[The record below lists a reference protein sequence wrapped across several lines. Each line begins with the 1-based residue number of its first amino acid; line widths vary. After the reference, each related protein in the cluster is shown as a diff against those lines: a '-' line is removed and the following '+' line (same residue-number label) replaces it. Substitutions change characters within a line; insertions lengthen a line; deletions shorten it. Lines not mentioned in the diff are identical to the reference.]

1 MSAGDLLFG
10 SIVVWGSERAA
21 YTHQSSSRCHKRHRG
36 TQLVESLLQWTQVC
50 RGFLTVM
57 MQKLP
62 QYLLRTLFH
71 YQPTENW
78 MNCELQGLCAIWH
91 NVDALY
97 VCQGD
102 AQPIF
107 SWLVLVCGVAYGM
120 IGHEINSSS
129 SDPNGG
135 RQFLVTNFFNFL
147 VQFLNF
153 DKFALDLWLTVVA
166 VSAVGTQTKKT
177 FD

>member
-1 MSAGDLLFG
+1 
-10 SIVVWGSERAA
+10 
-21 YTHQSSSRCHKRHRG
+21 
-36 TQLVESLLQWTQVC
+36 
-50 RGFLTVM
+50 M

-71 YQPTENW
+71 CQPPENW
-78 MNCELQGLCAIWH
+78 MDCELQGLCVIWH

-97 VCQGD
+97 ICQGD

-120 IGHEINSSS
+120 IGHKINSSS

-147 VQFLNF
+147 VQFFNF
-153 DKFALDLWLTVVA
+153 DKFALDLWLTVVV
-166 VSAVGTQTKKT
+166 VSTVGKQTKKT
-177 FD
+177 YD

>member
-1 MSAGDLLFG
+1 
-10 SIVVWGSERAA
+10 
-21 YTHQSSSRCHKRHRG
+21 
-36 TQLVESLLQWTQVC
+36 
-50 RGFLTVM
+50 
-57 MQKLP
+57 
-62 QYLLRTLFH
+62 
-71 YQPTENW
+71 
-78 MNCELQGLCAIWH
+78 MNCELHAIRH
-91 NVDALY
+91 NVNALY

-129 SDPNGG
+129 LDPNGG
-135 RQFLVTNFFNFL
+135 NQLPVTNFFNFL

-153 DKFALDLWLTVVA
+153 DKFHLDLWLTVVA
-166 VSAVGTQTKKT
+166 VFAVATQTKKT

>member
-1 MSAGDLLFG
+1 
-10 SIVVWGSERAA
+10 
-21 YTHQSSSRCHKRHRG
+21 
-36 TQLVESLLQWTQVC
+36 
-50 RGFLTVM
+50 
-57 MQKLP
+57 
-62 QYLLRTLFH
+62 
-71 YQPTENW
+71 

-129 SDPNGG
+129 SDPNDG

-153 DKFALDLWLTVVA
+153 NKFALDLWLTVVA
-166 VSAVGTQTKKT
+166 ISAVGTQTKKT

>member
-1 MSAGDLLFG
+1 
-10 SIVVWGSERAA
+10 
-21 YTHQSSSRCHKRHRG
+21 
-36 TQLVESLLQWTQVC
+36 
-50 RGFLTVM
+50 
-57 MQKLP
+57 
-62 QYLLRTLFH
+62 
-71 YQPTENW
+71 
-78 MNCELQGLCAIWH
+78 MNGELQGFCAIWH

-97 VCQGD
+97 VCQAD

-107 SWLVLVCGVAYGM
+107 SWLVLVCCVAYGM

-135 RQFLVTNFFNFL
+135 RQLPVTSSFNFL

-166 VSAVGTQTKKT
+166 VSAVATQTKKT